1 METSESINANRQ
13 EMNTTAKSPARP
25 STCFKSRAP
34 SKNLLPASCPEVLV
48 RVMVVAEAR
57 KQDQV
62 GERRVDARWNEGGRR
77 SRCGDLP
84 PSSRRSHAS
93 RPPNKIAAALGRAQS
108 AQTTVA
114 GRATLPCSPSPARG
128 ETPSSVPWQLR
139 QLREPLERWRPSC
152 TGHFSQSNDS

>member
-1 METSESINANRQ
+1 MDRLETSESINANRQ

-62 GERRVDARWNEGGRR
+62 GERRVDARWNEGRAHILLATCRHRLVAATQASPPPRSPPRRNARNLRRR
-77 SRCGDLP
+77 S
-84 PSSRRSHAS
+84 
-93 RPPNKIAAALGRAQS
+93 
-108 AQTTVA
+108 
-114 GRATLPCSPSPARG
+114 
-128 ETPSSVPWQLR
+128 
-139 QLREPLERWRPSC
+139 
-152 TGHFSQSNDS
+152 